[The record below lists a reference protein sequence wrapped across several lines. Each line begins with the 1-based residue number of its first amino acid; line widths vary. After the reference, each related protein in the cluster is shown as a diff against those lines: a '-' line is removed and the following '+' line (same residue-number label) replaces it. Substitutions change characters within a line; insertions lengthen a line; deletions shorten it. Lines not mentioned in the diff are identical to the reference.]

1 MLCFRA
7 LGGRFRFGRLC
18 SFSFAGWL
26 ALSLFASLAQGQPL
40 TTDAYKFASP
50 ENNPSLTAV
59 NPDAWHSFTSLNA
72 TRMFGNFTQQDF
84 SLGVDYTNRVI
95 QDGKKASGRSI
106 LPKFTWVG
114 PLFGGEGY
122 TALSGIIPLQSPYAQ
137 QLNVKGGWRYHLD
150 KWINLDL
157 GGNVFLYNK
166 SVLASGYPA
175 SFGAKQSSPFYV
187 GVVGRCLASPSFY
200 FTYNPDF
207 GESIETLSVEHVFN
221 LGQLACIDGL
231 YIGPKLVVGMVQA
244 NDYNGGNKVLGH
256 NWRNGYTY
264 FELQLNADYEVYHG
278 VYLHAGAEWAMNND
292 GSGSQGI
299 GGTNLGPDDNVS
311 FRAGVVY
318 AF

>member
-1 MLCFRA
+1 LP
-7 LGGRFRFGRLC
+7 
-18 SFSFAGWL
+18 
-26 ALSLFASLAQGQPL
+26 GQ
-40 TTDAYKFASP
+40 
-50 ENNPSLTAV
+50 
-59 NPDAWHSFTSLNA
+59 
-72 TRMFGNFTQQDF
+72 
-84 SLGVDYTNRVI
+84 
-95 QDGKKASGRSI
+95 
-106 LPKFTWVG
+106 
-114 PLFGGEGY
+114 
-122 TALSGIIPLQSPYAQ
+122 
-137 QLNVKGGWRYHLD
+137 
-150 KWINLDL
+150 
-157 GGNVFLYNK
+157 
-166 SVLASGYPA
+166 SVVL
-175 SFGAKQSSPFYV
+175 
-187 GVVGRCLASPSFY
+187 

-311 FRAGVVY
+311 FRAVWYTRFKG
-318 AF
+318 ARGSAHFPFAAEA